1 MIEPCAGMKI
11 VHGMDIQCP
20 LAGHGVGVQVIQ
32 LQRGDHLFDAHL
44 AALMGTAAKSGSKLR
59 RIIGWPFAMA
69 YGAVLRL
76 RHALYDHGAWRSE
89 RPAVPTIAIGNLSF
103 GGTGKTPLMELVLR
117 TLEATAPLAT
127 LSRGYGRKG
136 TDIHEVLAT
145 DTAEHSGDEPLQVKR
160 KFPEVRVF
168 VGADRVKAISRIQ
181 AQVPE
186 VKAVVLDDALQ
197 HRALAAGLNIL
208 LTTWQ
213 RPFSDDML
221 VPAGTLRDLPGRAH
235 AAQIVV
241 VTKCPALPDAPE
253 RQRWRQRLGLH
264 EGQEL
269 FFSGIAYDAPTG
281 VDGSGQLPTDS
292 CLLVTGIAD
301 PAPLVAHV
309 RGLFKQV
316 EHVSFPDHHAF
327 SPADLARL
335 AERYAKFAPGPKML
349 VTTEKDATR
358 LGSVLAGSPLDGTPL
373 ATIAMRAVI
382 LNEPE
387 RFADLIRRHVGPHPA
402 HR

>member
-1 MIEPCAGMKI
+1 M
-11 VHGMDIQCP
+11 
-20 LAGHGVGVQVIQ
+20 
-32 LQRGDHLFDAHL
+32 
-44 AALMGTAAKSGSKLR
+44 MGTGANYGSTVR
-59 RIIGWPFAMA
+59 RLFGAPFALL
-69 YGAVLRL
+69 YGGVLRL
-76 RHALYDHGAWRSE
+76 RHALYDAGLLARH
-89 RPAVPTIAIGNLSF
+89 RPAVPTIAIGNLSL

-117 TLEATAPLAT
+117 TLTGTAPLAT

-136 TDIHEVLAT
+136 TDIHEVQAT
-145 DTAEHSGDEPLQVKR
+145 DMADRSGDEPLQVKR
-160 KFPEVRVF
+160 KFPAVRVF
-168 VGADRVKAISRIQ
+168 VGAERVKAIAHILE
-181 AQVPE
+181 QVPD

-197 HRALAAGLNIL
+197 HRPLDAGLNIL

-213 RPFSDDML
+213 RPYSEDML
-221 VPAGTLRDLPGRAH
+221 VPAGTLRDLPSRAK

-253 RQRWRQRLGLH
+253 RQRWRQRLGLRDD
-264 EGQEL
+264 QAL
-269 FFSGIAYDAPTG
+269 FFGGIAYDAPAG
-281 VDGSGQLPTDS
+281 VHASGPLTTDS

-301 PAPLVAHV
+301 PAPLLAHV
-309 RGLFKQV
+309 RGLYKQV
-316 EHVSFPDHHAF
+316 EHVAFPDHHAF

-335 AERYAKFAPGPKML
+335 AARYAKFAPGPKML

-358 LGSVLAGSPLDGTPL
+358 LGSVIAGSPLDGTPL

-387 RFADLIRRHVGPHPA
+387 RFADLIRRHVGPHQA